1 MSQSPKELCTILPS
15 ELISDSVNYL
25 IKKDRVVKKMKDREQ
40 WGTRAGFILAAV
52 GSAVGLG
59 NIWRFPYVAYD
70 NGGGAF
76 FIPYLFALLTAGI
89 PLLIM
94 EFTMGHKYRGSSPL
108 SYARMNKK
116 TEWIGWWQ
124 VAIAFVISTYYSVI
138 IAWAMAYTY
147 FAVGLQWG
155 EDTGG
160 FLMKEYLHRVD
171 LVNGAAIGS
180 VGSIVP
186 GVLIPLILVWVI
198 TLGILFKGVKKGI
211 EKANR
216 IFIPT
221 LIIMFLMIVIR
232 ALTLEGATLGLEAFF
247 KPDWGKIASPGVW
260 VAAYGQIFFSL
271 SIAFGIMITF
281 SSYLPK
287 KSDINN
293 NAFITAFSNSSVEL
307 LAGFGVFAA
316 LGFMATKSGVP
327 IEEVATAGIGLAF
340 VVFPEIIN
348 SFPGFNG
355 LFGVLFFGSL
365 VFAGLSSLISIV
377 ETFIAAVQ
385 DKFKVSRTKSVMIGG
400 GLSALVSILFAT
412 QGGLFYLDTVD
423 YFINT
428 FGVALSGLVSV
439 VTISWLVK
447 NLKPFQDHANKTSDL
462 RTGLWWRICL
472 GIVTPAVL
480 GYMFVLNL
488 INNLKVNYEGYPTS
502 FLIYA
507 GWGVVLATIVV
518 GFILTSLKWGEKDM
532 EVPAYS
538 EIKGDVE

>member
-1 MSQSPKELCTILPS
+1 MEG
-15 ELISDSVNYL
+15 
-25 IKKDRVVKKMKDREQ
+25 REQ

-94 EFTMGHKYRGSSPL
+94 EFTIGHKYRGSAPL
-108 SYARMNKK
+108 SYARMHKK
-116 TEWIGWWQ
+116 AEWIGWWQ

-147 FAVGLQWG
+147 FSVNLQWG
-155 EDTGG
+155 GDSGG
-160 FLMKEYLHRVD
+160 FLMEKYLQRVD
-171 LVNGAAIGS
+171 IVNGAAIGS

-186 GVLIPLILVWVI
+186 GVFIPLVLVWI
-198 TLGILFKGVKKGI
+198 IALGILFKGVKEGI
-211 EKANR
+211 ERANR
-216 IFIPT
+216 IFIPA
-221 LIIMFLMIVIR
+221 LLIMFLMIVIR
-232 ALTLEGATLGLEAFF
+232 ALTLEGAALGLEAFF

-271 SIAFGIMITF
+271 SIAFAIMITY

-287 KSDINN
+287 KADINN
-293 NAFITAFSNSSVEL
+293 NAFIAAFSNSSVEL

-316 LGFMATKSGVP
+316 LGFMAKQANIP

-340 VVFPEIIN
+340 VVFPEILN

-355 LFGVLFFGSL
+355 LFGILFFGSL
-365 VFAGLSSLISIV
+365 VFAGLTSLISIV

-385 DKFKVSRTKSVMIGG
+385 DKFNVSRTKAVILGG
-400 GLSALVSILFAT
+400 GLSALVSILYAT
-412 QGGLFYLDTVD
+412 QGGLFFLDAVD
-423 YFINT
+423 YFINN
-428 FGVALSGLVSV
+428 FGVALAGLVSV
-439 VTISWLVK
+439 VTVAWFLK
-447 NLKPFQDHANKTSDL
+447 YLKPFQDHANQISDL
-462 RTGLWWRICL
+462 RTGSWWRFCL
-472 GIVTPAVL
+472 GVVTPAVL

-488 INNLKVNYEGYPTS
+488 VDNLTNNYEDYPTS
-502 FLIYA
+502 FLIYS
-507 GWGVVLATIVV
+507 GWGVVVATIII
-518 GFILTSLKWGEKDM
+518 GFILASLKWG
-532 EVPAYS
+532 A
-538 EIKGDVE
+538 KGLDGTGNSDNKGVDE